1 MKRELQL
8 TFDGSHTI
16 FIPSSGVT
24 YHSKHGAIQESLHVF
39 IEAGLMPVMQHQ
51 KEIHVFEMGFGTGLN
66 TLLTLQAATKQQKKV
81 EYTAVELYPLTKE
94 EYEAL
99 NYGATLQLQNEL
111 EQIHTIPWER
121 MEKINPF
128 FSLYKTQTALQNFHS
143 TQLFDVIY
151 YDAFAPSAQPE
162 LWTKDIFSQLFSL
175 LKDNGLLVTYCS
187 KGEVRRA
194 MQAVGFNVSKLPG
207 APGKREM
214 LKAIKTNKNLL

>member
-66 TLLTLQAATKQQKKV
+66 ALLTLQASAKQQKKV
-81 EYTAVELYPLTKE
+81 EYTAVELYPLSKE

-99 NYGATLQLQNEL
+99 NYGVTLQLQNEW
-111 EQIHTIPWER
+111 EQIHSIPWER

-128 FSLYKTQTALQNFHS
+128 FSLYKTQTALQDFRSN
-143 TQLFDVIY
+143 QLFDVIY
-151 YDAFAPSAQPE
+151 YDAFAPSVQPE

-175 LKDNGLLVTYCS
+175 LNDNGLLVTYCS
-187 KGEVRRA
+187 KGDARRA
-194 MQAVGFNVSKLPG
+194 MLAAGFNVSKLPG
-207 APGKREM
+207 PPGKREM
-214 LKAIKTNKNLL
+214 LKAIKPKKKLL